1 MINNKETNLNELV
14 KGGKETLLNAVFVSL
29 FSIGA
34 IIALIVI
41 LMTK

>member
-1 MINNKETNLNELV
+1 MKNNKETNLNKLV

-29 FSIGA
+29 SSIGA

-41 LMTK
+41 LITK

>member
-1 MINNKETNLNELV
+1 MRNNKETNLDQLV
-14 KGGKETLLNAVFVSL
+14 KGGTETLLNAVFVSL
-29 FSIGA
+29 CSIGA

>member
-1 MINNKETNLNELV
+1 MKDNLEQLV

-29 FSIGA
+29 CSIGA